1 MGRGCC
7 VNKLIERK
15 ENYVS
20 TGKTWQFFPSINPW
34 FIIEISSDLSLEKSA
49 NILNNYYLNIFS
61 FLHARIKLREKLQLR
76 FVIKYP
82 MYTIQYVKILSVT
95 VIDLAKIL
103 LCK

>member
-1 MGRGCC
+1 MYLL
-7 VNKLIERK
+7 VKSDI
-15 ENYVS
+15 
-20 TGKTWQFFPSINPW
+20 FPSINPW

-82 MYTIQYVKILSVT
+82 MYTIQYVKILIVT